1 MIKLFARSGKYI
13 YSFLVLNKFFVIIS
27 TMNVSVEDSPLPQLR
42 VLDDVVDDD
51 GAVLEPHDDR

>member
-1 MIKLFARSGKYI
+1 M